1 MNKIKSIGELPNW
14 FDLDNYFNREFS
26 EHYLFEQ
33 VRDKSVCFLEQELGI
48 WLSIPDNYPVVAI
61 EGSTPITNTAIH
73 PINLINAQCMGE
85 AATELINES
94 STEEI
99 GGTAYDLLFS
109 DTGYEA
115 NISINLNA
123 PDYQILQELKQL
135 LPGYRKELKARTPR
149 KLFKQT
155 DLRKILEYKI
165 IPLSDLI
172 LWSKAEKKS
181 ISLNILADALFPDG
195 SKDEEDIRKT
205 VIPFMEKVISEQ
217 YVKEWES
224 RLIDK

>member
-1 MNKIKSIGELPNW
+1 MSKIKSIGELPSW
-14 FDLDNYFNREFS
+14 FDLDNYFSRGFS
-26 EHYLFEQ
+26 EQHLFEQ
-33 VRDKSVCFLEQELGI
+33 IRDKSVCFLEQELGI
-48 WLSIPDNYPVVAI
+48 WLSVPDNYPVVAI
-61 EGSTPITNTAIH
+61 EGAYPITNTAIH
-73 PINLINAQCMGE
+73 PINLINAQCMGA
-85 AATELINES
+85 AATEFINES
-94 STEEI
+94 STDEI

-109 DTGYEA
+109 DIGYEA
-115 NISINLNA
+115 NISLNLNA

-135 LPGYRKELKARTPR
+135 LPEYRKKLKARMPR

-172 LWSKAEKKS
+172 LWARAEAKS
-181 ISLNILADALFPDG
+181 ISLNVIADALFSDG
-195 SKDEEDIRKT
+195 SRSEEDIRKT

-224 RLIDK
+224 TFLGK